1 VYMSDVMTTNV
12 YTISSNTSLAEARR
26 VMEAHH
32 VRRIPVVDR
41 GTLVGIVTRDQLD
54 RVGPSQISSF
64 NIHDL
69 TRILNKVTVKDVMTK
84 NPVTVSPD
92 ATVEEAVTL
101 AQEKKIGAL
110 LVVDNGRLVG
120 IATTN
125 DFFYKILNPILG
137 IGKPGSRL
145 IVKNCGG
152 TKHIEQIIATINRM
166 GLEVETMFMLP
177 FPERDQHNFV
187 VHLSSE
193 DPSRLVEELRNM
205 GCEVERRAR

>member
-1 VYMSDVMTTNV
+1 MYMSDVMTTNV
-12 YTISSNTSLAEARR
+12 FTIPSNTSLAEARR

-32 VRRIPVVDR
+32 LRRLPVVDR
-41 GTLVGIVTRDQLD
+41 GILVGIVTRDQLD
-54 RVGPSQISSF
+54 RVGPSQVSSF

-69 TRILNKVTVKDVMTK
+69 TRLLNKVTVKDVMTK
-84 NPVTVSPD
+84 NPITVSPD
-92 ATVEEAVTL
+92 ATVEEGVTL

-152 TKHIEQIIATINRM
+152 TKHIEKIIATINRL

-177 FPERDQHNFV
+177 VPERDQHNFV
-187 VHLSSE
+187 IHLTSE
-193 DPSRLVEELRNM
+193 DPILLMEELRKI

>member
-1 VYMSDVMTTNV
+1 MYMSDVMTTNV
-12 YTISSNTSLAEARR
+12 FTIPSNTSLAEARR

-32 VRRIPVVDR
+32 LRRLPVVDR
-41 GTLVGIVTRDQLD
+41 GILVGIVTRDQLD
-54 RVGPSQISSF
+54 RVGPSQVSSF

-137 IGKPGSRL
+137 IGKSGSRL

-152 TKHIEQIIATINRM
+152 TKQIEKIIGIINSL
-166 GLEVETMFMLP
+166 GLGIETMFMLP

-187 VHLSSE
+187 VHLTSE
-193 DPSRLVEELRNM
+193 DPSALIQELRKM

>member
-1 VYMSDVMTTNV
+1 MYMSDVMSTNV
-12 YTISSNTSLAEARR
+12 VTIPSNTSLADARR

-32 VRRIPVVDR
+32 VRRVPVVDR
-41 GTLVGIVTRDQLD
+41 GILVGIVTRDQLD

-69 TRILNKVTVKDVMTK
+69 TRLLNKVTVKDVMTK
-84 NPVTVSPD
+84 NPITVSPD

-110 LVVDNGRLVG
+110 LVVDNGRLMG

-152 TKHIEQIIATINRM
+152 TKQIEQIIASINRL
-166 GLEVETMFMLP
+166 GLDVETMFMLP

-187 VHLSSE
+187 IHLSTE
-193 DPSRLVEELRNM
+193 DPSALIQELRKM

>member
-1 VYMSDVMTTNV
+1 MYMSDVMTTNV
-12 YTISSNTSLAEARR
+12 VTIPSNTSLADVRR
-26 VMEAHH
+26 VMEAHR
-32 VRRIPVVDR
+32 VRRVPVVDR
-41 GTLVGIVTRDQLD
+41 GVLVGIVTRDQLD
-54 RVGPSQISSF
+54 KVGPSQVPSF

-84 NPVTVSPD
+84 SLITVSPD
-92 ATVEEAVTL
+92 ATVEEGVTL
-101 AQEKKIGAL
+101 AQEKKVGAL
-110 LVVDNGRLVG
+110 LVVDNGRLMG

-125 DFFYKILNPILG
+125 DFFYRILNPILG

-152 TKHIEQIIATINRM
+152 TKQIEQIMGIINRL

-177 FPERDQHNFV
+177 FPERDHHNFV
-187 VHLSSE
+187 VHLTSE
-193 DPSRLVEELRNM
+193 DPSSLIAELRKL

>member
-1 VYMSDVMTTNV
+1 MSDVMTTNV
-12 YTISSNTSLAEARR
+12 FTIPSNTSLAEARR

-32 VRRIPVVDR
+32 LRRLPVVDR
-41 GTLVGIVTRDQLD
+41 GILVGIVTRDQLD
-54 RVGPSQISSF
+54 RVGPSQVSSF

-69 TRILNKVTVKDVMTK
+69 TRLLNKVTVKDVMTK
-84 NPVTVSPD
+84 NPITVSPD
-92 ATVEEAVTL
+92 ATVEEGVTL

-110 LVVDNGRLVG
+110 LVVDNSRLVG

-152 TKHIEQIIATINRM
+152 TKHIEKIIATINRLS
-166 GLEVETMFMLP
+166 LEVETMFMLP
-177 FPERDQHNFV
+177 VPERDQHNFV
-187 VHLSSE
+187 IHLTSE
-193 DPSRLVEELRNM
+193 DPVLLMEELRKI

>member
-1 VYMSDVMTTNV
+1 MYMSDVMTTNV
-12 YTISSNTSLAEARR
+12 YTIPSNTSLAEARR

-54 RVGPSQISSF
+54 RVGPSQVSSF

-69 TRILNKVTVKDVMTK
+69 TRILNKVTIKDVMTK
-84 NPVTVSPD
+84 NPITVSPD

-166 GLEVETMFMLP
+166 RLEVETMFMLP

-193 DPSRLVEELRNM
+193 DPSALIQELRKI

>member
-1 VYMSDVMTTNV
+1 MYMSDVMTTNV
-12 YTISSNTSLAEARR
+12 VTMPSNTSLAEARR

-32 VRRIPVVDR
+32 VRRVPVVDR
-41 GTLVGIVTRDQLD
+41 GVLVGIVTRDQLD

-69 TRILNKVTVKDVMTK
+69 TRLLNKVTVKDVMTK
-84 NPVTVSPD
+84 SLVTVSPD
-92 ATVEEAVTL
+92 STVEEAVTL
-101 AQEKKIGAL
+101 AQEKKVGAL
-110 LVVDNGRLVG
+110 LVVDNGRLMG

-137 IGKPGSRL
+137 IGKSGSRL

-152 TKHIEQIIATINRM
+152 TKQIEQIIATINRL

-187 VHLSSE
+187 VHLSTE
-193 DPSRLVEELRNM
+193 DPSALIQELRKM

>member
-1 VYMSDVMTTNV
+1 MYMSDVMTTNV
-12 YTISSNTSLAEARR
+12 ITIPSNTSLAEARR

-41 GTLVGIVTRDQLD
+41 GMLVGIVTRDQLD
-54 RVGPSQISSF
+54 RIGPSQISSF

-69 TRILNKVTVKDVMTK
+69 TRLLNKVTVKDVMTK
-84 NPVTVSPD
+84 NPITVSPD
-92 ATVEEAVTL
+92 ATVEEGVTL

-110 LVVDNGRLVG
+110 LVVDEGRLVG

-137 IGKPGSRL
+137 IGKTGSRL

-152 TKHIEQIIATINRM
+152 TKHIEKIIATINRL
-166 GLEVETMFMLP
+166 GLEVETIFMLP
-177 FPERDQHNFV
+177 VPERDQHNFV
-187 VHLSSE
+187 IHLTSE
-193 DPSRLVEELRNM
+193 DPILLMEELRKI

>member
-1 VYMSDVMTTNV
+1 MYMSDVMTTNV
-12 YTISSNTSLAEARR
+12 VTIPSNTSLAEARR

-41 GTLVGIVTRDQLD
+41 GMLVGIVTRDQLD
-54 RVGPSQISSF
+54 RIGPSQISSF

-69 TRILNKVTVKDVMTK
+69 TRLLNKVTVKDVMTK
-84 NPVTVSPD
+84 NPITVSPD
-92 ATVEEAVTL
+92 TTVEEGVTL

-137 IGKPGSRL
+137 IGKTGSRL

-152 TKHIEQIIATINRM
+152 TKHIEKIIATINRL
-166 GLEVETMFMLP
+166 GLEVETIFMLP
-177 FPERDQHNFV
+177 VPERDQHNFV
-187 VHLSSE
+187 IHLTSE
-193 DPSRLVEELRNM
+193 DPVLLMEELRKI

>member
-1 VYMSDVMTTNV
+1 MYMSDVMTTNV
-12 YTISSNTSLAEARR
+12 VTLPSNTSLADARR
-26 VMEAHH
+26 VMEAHR
-32 VRRIPVVDR
+32 VRRVPVVDR
-41 GTLVGIVTRDQLD
+41 GVLVGIVTRDQLD
-54 RVGPSQISSF
+54 KVGPSQVPSF

-84 NPVTVSPD
+84 SLITVSPD
-92 ATVEEAVTL
+92 ATVEEGVTL
-101 AQEKKIGAL
+101 AQEKKVGAL
-110 LVVDNGRLVG
+110 LVVDNGRLMG

-125 DFFYKILNPILG
+125 DFFYRILNPILG

-152 TKHIEQIIATINRM
+152 TKQIEQIMGIINRL

-177 FPERDQHNFV
+177 FPERDHHNFV
-187 VHLSSE
+187 VHLTSE
-193 DPSRLVEELRNM
+193 DPSSLIAELRKL

>member
-1 VYMSDVMTTNV
+1 MYMSDVMTTNV
-12 YTISSNTSLAEARR
+12 FTISSNTSLAEARR

-32 VRRIPVVDR
+32 LRRLPVVDR
-41 GTLVGIVTRDQLD
+41 GVLMGIVTRDQLD
-54 RVGPSQISSF
+54 RVGPSQVSSF

-84 NPVTVSPD
+84 NPITVSPD
-92 ATVEEAVTL
+92 ATVEEGVTL

-152 TKHIEQIIATINRM
+152 TKQIEKIIGIINSL
-166 GLEVETMFMLP
+166 GLGVETMFMLP
-177 FPERDQHNFV
+177 FPERDQHNLV
-187 VHLSSE
+187 VHLTTE
-193 DPSRLVEELRNM
+193 DPSALIQELRKI

>member
-1 VYMSDVMTTNV
+1 MYMSDVMTTNV
-12 YTISSNTSLAEARR
+12 FTIPSNTSLAEARR

-32 VRRIPVVDR
+32 LRRLPVVDR
-41 GTLVGIVTRDQLD
+41 GILVGIVTRDQLD
-54 RVGPSQISSF
+54 RVGPSQVSSF

-69 TRILNKVTVKDVMTK
+69 TRLLNKVTVKDVMTK
-84 NPVTVSPD
+84 NPITVSPD
-92 ATVEEAVTL
+92 TTVEEGVTL

-152 TKHIEQIIATINRM
+152 TKHIEKIIATINRL

-177 FPERDQHNFV
+177 VPERDQHNFV
-187 VHLSSE
+187 IHLTSE
-193 DPSRLVEELRNM
+193 DPVLLMEELRKI

>member
-1 VYMSDVMTTNV
+1 MSDVMTTNV
-12 YTISSNTSLAEARR
+12 ITIPSNTSLAEARR

-41 GTLVGIVTRDQLD
+41 GMLVGIVTRDQLD
-54 RVGPSQISSF
+54 RIGPSQISSF

-69 TRILNKVTVKDVMTK
+69 TRLLNKVTVKDVMTK
-84 NPVTVSPD
+84 NPITVSPD
-92 ATVEEAVTL
+92 ATVEEGVTL

-110 LVVDNGRLVG
+110 LVVDNGRLMG

-137 IGKPGSRL
+137 IGKTGSRL

-152 TKHIEQIIATINRM
+152 TKHIEKIIATINRL
-166 GLEVETMFMLP
+166 GLEVETIFMLP
-177 FPERDQHNFV
+177 VPERDQHNFV
-187 VHLSSE
+187 IHLTSE
-193 DPSRLVEELRNM
+193 DPILLMEELRKI

>member
-1 VYMSDVMTTNV
+1 MYMSDVMTTNV
-12 YTISSNTSLAEARR
+12 ITIPSNTSLAEARR

-41 GTLVGIVTRDQLD
+41 GMLVGIVTRDQLD
-54 RVGPSQISSF
+54 RIGPSQISSF

-69 TRILNKVTVKDVMTK
+69 TRLLNKVTVKDVMTK
-84 NPVTVSPD
+84 NPITVSPD
-92 ATVEEAVTL
+92 ATVEEGVTL

-110 LVVDNGRLVG
+110 LVVDNGRLMG

-152 TKHIEQIIATINRM
+152 TKHIEKIIATVNRL

-177 FPERDQHNFV
+177 VPERDQHNFV
-187 VHLSSE
+187 IHLTSE
-193 DPSRLVEELRNM
+193 DPVLLIEELRKI

>member
-1 VYMSDVMTTNV
+1 MYMSDVMTTNV
-12 YTISSNTSLAEARR
+12 ITIPSNTSLAEARR

-41 GTLVGIVTRDQLD
+41 GMLAGIVTRDQLD
-54 RVGPSQISSF
+54 RIGPSQISSF

-69 TRILNKVTVKDVMTK
+69 TRLLNKVTVKDVMTK
-84 NPVTVSPD
+84 NPITVSPD
-92 ATVEEAVTL
+92 ATVEEGVTL

-110 LVVDNGRLVG
+110 LVVDNGRLMG

-152 TKHIEQIIATINRM
+152 TKHIEKIIATINRL

-177 FPERDQHNFV
+177 VPERDQHNFV
-187 VHLSSE
+187 IHLTSE
-193 DPSRLVEELRNM
+193 DPVLLMEELRKI

>member
-1 VYMSDVMTTNV
+1 M
-12 YTISSNTSLAEARR
+12 
-26 VMEAHH
+26 
-32 VRRIPVVDR
+32 
-41 GTLVGIVTRDQLD
+41 
-54 RVGPSQISSF
+54 
-64 NIHDL
+64 
-69 TRILNKVTVKDVMTK
+69 
-84 NPVTVSPD
+84 
-92 ATVEEAVTL
+92 
-101 AQEKKIGAL
+101 

-193 DPSRLVEELRNM
+193 DPSALIQELRKI

>member
-1 VYMSDVMTTNV
+1 MYMSDVMTTNV
-12 YTISSNTSLAEARR
+12 YTIPSNTSLAEARR

-41 GTLVGIVTRDQLD
+41 GILVGIVTRDQLD
-54 RVGPSQISSF
+54 RVGPSQVSSF

-69 TRILNKVTVKDVMTK
+69 TRILNKVTIKDVMTK

-137 IGKPGSRL
+137 IGRPGSRL

-193 DPSRLVEELRNM
+193 DPSALIQELRKI

>member
-1 VYMSDVMTTNV
+1 MYMSDVMTTNV
-12 YTISSNTSLAEARR
+12 ITIPSNTSLAEARR

-41 GTLVGIVTRDQLD
+41 GMRVGIVTRDQLD
-54 RVGPSQISSF
+54 RIGPSQISSF

-69 TRILNKVTVKDVMTK
+69 TRLLNKVTVKDVMTK
-84 NPVTVSPD
+84 NPITVSPD
-92 ATVEEAVTL
+92 ATVEEGVTL

-110 LVVDNGRLVG
+110 LVVDNGRLMG

-137 IGKPGSRL
+137 IGKTGSRL

-152 TKHIEQIIATINRM
+152 TKHIEKIIATINRL
-166 GLEVETMFMLP
+166 GLEVETIFMLP
-177 FPERDQHNFV
+177 VPERDQHNFV
-187 VHLSSE
+187 IHLTSE
-193 DPSRLVEELRNM
+193 DPILLMEELRKI

>member
-1 VYMSDVMTTNV
+1 MYMSDVMTTNV
-12 YTISSNTSLAEARR
+12 FTIPSNTSLAEARR

-32 VRRIPVVDR
+32 LRRLPVVDR
-41 GTLVGIVTRDQLD
+41 GILVGIVTRDQLD
-54 RVGPSQISSF
+54 RVGPSQVSSF

-69 TRILNKVTVKDVMTK
+69 TRLLNKVTVKDVMTK
-84 NPVTVSPD
+84 NPITVSPD
-92 ATVEEAVTL
+92 ATVEEGVTL

-110 LVVDNGRLVG
+110 LVVDNSRLVG

-152 TKHIEQIIATINRM
+152 TKHIEKIIATINRL

-177 FPERDQHNFV
+177 VPERDQHNFV
-187 VHLSSE
+187 IHLTSE
-193 DPSRLVEELRNM
+193 DPVLLMEELRKI

>member
-1 VYMSDVMTTNV
+1 MYMSDVMTTNV
-12 YTISSNTSLAEARR
+12 VTIPSNTSLADARR

-32 VRRIPVVDR
+32 VRRVPVVDR
-41 GTLVGIVTRDQLD
+41 GILVGIVTRDQLD
-54 RVGPSQISSF
+54 RVGPSQVSSF

-69 TRILNKVTVKDVMTK
+69 TRLLNKVTVKDVMTK
-84 NPVTVSPD
+84 NPITVSPD

-110 LVVDNGRLVG
+110 LVVDDGRLMG

-152 TKHIEQIIATINRM
+152 TKQIEQIIAIINRL

-187 VHLSSE
+187 IHLSTE
-193 DPSRLVEELRNM
+193 DPSALIQELRKM

>member
-1 VYMSDVMTTNV
+1 MYMSDVMTTNV
-12 YTISSNTSLAEARR
+12 VTLASNISLAEARR

-41 GTLVGIVTRDQLD
+41 GLLVGIVTRDQLD

-69 TRILNKVTVKDVMTK
+69 TRLLNKVTVRDVMTK

-92 ATVEEAVTL
+92 ATVEEGVTL

-110 LVVDNGRLVG
+110 LVVDDSRLVG

-137 IGKPGSRL
+137 IGRPGSRL
-145 IVKNCGG
+145 IIKNCGG
-152 TKHIEQIIATINRM
+152 TKDIEKAIGIINNL
-166 GLEVETMFMLP
+166 GLNVETMFMLP
-177 FPERDQHNFV
+177 FPEREQHNFV
-187 VHLSSE
+187 VHITSE
-193 DPSRLVEELRNM
+193 DPTQLIEELRKM

>member
-1 VYMSDVMTTNV
+1 MYMSDVMTTNV
-12 YTISSNTSLAEARR
+12 ITIPSNTSLAEARR

-41 GTLVGIVTRDQLD
+41 GMLVGIVTRDQLD
-54 RVGPSQISSF
+54 RIGPSQISSF

-69 TRILNKVTVKDVMTK
+69 TRLLNKVTVKDVMTK
-84 NPVTVSPD
+84 NPITVSPD
-92 ATVEEAVTL
+92 ATVEEGVTL

-137 IGKPGSRL
+137 IGKTGSRL

-152 TKHIEQIIATINRM
+152 TKHIEKIIATINRL
-166 GLEVETMFMLP
+166 GLEVETIFMLP
-177 FPERDQHNFV
+177 VPERDQHNFV
-187 VHLSSE
+187 IHLTSE
-193 DPSRLVEELRNM
+193 DPILLMEELRKI
-205 GCEVERRAR
+205 GCEDERRAR

>member
-1 VYMSDVMTTNV
+1 MYMSDVMTTNV
-12 YTISSNTSLAEARR
+12 VTIPSNTSLADARR

-32 VRRIPVVDR
+32 VRRVPVVDR
-41 GTLVGIVTRDQLD
+41 GALVGIVTRDQLD
-54 RVGPSQISSF
+54 KVGPSQVPSF

-84 NPVTVSPD
+84 SLITVSPD
-92 ATVEEAVTL
+92 ATVEEGVTL
-101 AQEKKIGAL
+101 AQEKKVGAL
-110 LVVDNGRLVG
+110 LVVDNGRLMG

-125 DFFYKILNPILG
+125 DFFYRILNPILG

-152 TKHIEQIIATINRM
+152 TRQIEQIMGIINRL

-187 VHLSSE
+187 VHLTSE
-193 DPSRLVEELRNM
+193 DPSALIAELRKL
-205 GCEVERRAR
+205 GCKVERRAR

>member
-1 VYMSDVMTTNV
+1 MYMSDVMTTNV
-12 YTISSNTSLAEARR
+12 ITIPSNTSLAEARR

-41 GTLVGIVTRDQLD
+41 GMLVGIVTRDQLD
-54 RVGPSQISSF
+54 RIGPSQISSF

-69 TRILNKVTVKDVMTK
+69 TRLLNKVTVKDVMTK
-84 NPVTVSPD
+84 NPITVSPD
-92 ATVEEAVTL
+92 TTVEEGVTL

-137 IGKPGSRL
+137 IGKTGSRL

-152 TKHIEQIIATINRM
+152 TKHIEKIIATINRL
-166 GLEVETMFMLP
+166 GLEVETIFMLP
-177 FPERDQHNFV
+177 VPERDQHNFV
-187 VHLSSE
+187 IHLTSE
-193 DPSRLVEELRNM
+193 DPILLMEELRKI

>member
-1 VYMSDVMTTNV
+1 MYMSDVMTTNV
-12 YTISSNTSLAEARR
+12 ITIPSNTSLAEARR

-41 GTLVGIVTRDQLD
+41 GMLAGIVTRDQLD
-54 RVGPSQISSF
+54 RIGPSQISSF

-69 TRILNKVTVKDVMTK
+69 TRLLNKVTVKDVMTK
-84 NPVTVSPD
+84 NPITVSPD
-92 ATVEEAVTL
+92 ATVEEGVTL

-110 LVVDNGRLVG
+110 LVVDNGRLMG

-152 TKHIEQIIATINRM
+152 TKHIEKIIATVNRL

-177 FPERDQHNFV
+177 VPERDQHNFV
-187 VHLSSE
+187 IHLTSE
-193 DPSRLVEELRNM
+193 DPVLLMEELRKI

>member
-1 VYMSDVMTTNV
+1 MYMSDVMTTNV
-12 YTISSNTSLAEARR
+12 ITIPSNTSLAEARR

-41 GTLVGIVTRDQLD
+41 GMLAGIVTRDQLD
-54 RVGPSQISSF
+54 RIGPSQISSF

-69 TRILNKVTVKDVMTK
+69 TRLLNKVTVKDVMTK
-84 NPVTVSPD
+84 NPITVSPD
-92 ATVEEAVTL
+92 ATVEEGVTL

-110 LVVDNGRLVG
+110 LVVDNGRLMG

-137 IGKPGSRL
+137 IGKTGSRL

-152 TKHIEQIIATINRM
+152 TKHIEKIIATINRL

-177 FPERDQHNFV
+177 VPERDQHNFV
-187 VHLSSE
+187 IHLTSE
-193 DPSRLVEELRNM
+193 DPVLLMEELRKI